1 MGFKIYSVANAQK
14 TLRDKPENSFYK
26 RHKRFRAYG
35 LEMSLAFHIV
45 FILALMA
52 HIAKGLPT
60 TKQTAIERPT
70 ILRKSQ
76 PTIGEPSASRWPSLA
91 EVITNAGNGIKPST
105 SLLDM
110 LHNEKKI
117 KTKIDTSLAVEEIN
131 TTSASPLHHDLS
143 NEVQEPSM
151 TMASTAAQVKGGI
164 Q

>member
-60 TKQTAIERPT
+60 TKQTAIERP

-91 EVITNAGNGIKPST
+91 EVITNAEKVIKPST

-110 LHNEKKI
+110 LQNEEKVKI
-117 KTKIDTSLAVEEIN
+117 KIDTTAAAVSDV
-131 TTSASPLHHDLS
+131 TTS
-143 NEVQEPSM
+143 
-151 TMASTAAQVKGGI
+151 
-164 Q
+164 